1 MKLSILKIAL
11 GLAIALSIP
20 QGIFAEGKNCLEK
33 FASYPAFSCSLAV
46 YEIRGE
52 DTLTDRGFLAVSDRG
67 FFAQIGGDCY
77 LQTEPDSILNWSEG
91 ADAIKTPA
99 PTLFGLRRFT
109 KNLDSLFA
117 LQISENCATGK
128 NTSEDFAIKRIKICF
143 TSKCL
148 PDTIELEGSY
158 SSNILIIPF
167 KKSTG
172 KIPDKVFSLPK
183 GTQIIRGF

>member
-11 GLAIALSIP
+11 ILAIALSIP

-46 YEIRGE
+46 YEIQGE
-52 DTLTDRGFLAVSDRG
+52 DTLSDRGFLAVSDRG

-109 KNLDSLFA
+109 KTLDSLFA
-117 LQISENCATGK
+117 FAPSKNRIITGTGGENSQFSQITIHFGK
-128 NTSEDFAIKRIKICF
+128 N
-143 TSKCL
+143 CL
-148 PDTIELEGSY
+148 PDTVELSGEFSK
-158 SSNILIIPF
+158 IIIIF
-167 KKSTG
+167 RAKSTD
-172 KIPDKVFSLPK
+172 KIPPKVFSLPP
-183 GTQIIRGF
+183 GTQIIRDF